1 MNYEEIYS
9 EACIAG
15 RNAVAS
21 TQVQPMIVTQHSNPL
36 DDSSKVVRQYYV
48 EDGACGFAW
57 VKIRPARGKFVKWLK
72 DNRIGRP
79 NSFEG
84 GYDISISDY
93 NQSLQ
98 KKETYATAFAKVL
111 VSKGINAYSQSRMD

>member
-9 EACIAG
+9 EACLAG
-15 RNAVAS
+15 RTAVADM
-21 TQVQPMIVTQHSNPL
+21 QVQPMIVTQHSNPL
-36 DDSSKVVRQYYV
+36 DDSSKIVRQYYV

-79 NSFEG
+79 NSYEG

-98 KKETYATAFAKVL
+98 KKETYANAFAKVL
-111 VSKGINAYSQSRMD
+111 VRKGINAYANSRMD